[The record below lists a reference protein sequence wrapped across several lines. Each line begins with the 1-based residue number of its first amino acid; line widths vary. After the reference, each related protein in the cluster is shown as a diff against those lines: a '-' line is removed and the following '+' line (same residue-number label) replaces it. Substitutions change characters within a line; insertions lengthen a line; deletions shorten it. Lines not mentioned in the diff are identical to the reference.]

1 MTVEPLLSFNGAGA
15 YDELAQR
22 FQQVIDDLC
31 QTVLANARAN
41 LGGQYPEV
49 EATLQARLVS
59 LAQTGLID
67 GQIGSDHW
75 MSWMAEWG
83 SGSDMDASNPDLS
96 AYMGSET
103 WNAVRDGFAITGRPA
118 GPYLGLDGVM
128 HDDHTGALAGVNLEL
143 LSKSDSEFQAWMG
156 RVGLPPDAFQPK
168 VPLHFMR
175 DALESNRNLIMD
187 QLNAVIETFS
197 FGAFF
202 V

>member
-1 MTVEPLLSFNGAGA
+1 MTVEPLLSFDGAGA
-15 YDELAQR
+15 YEELSQR

-41 LGGQYPEV
+41 LGGQYPKV
-49 EATLQARLVS
+49 EERLRAGLTK
-59 LAQTGLID
+59 LAQTGIIE
-67 GQIGSDHW
+67 GQIGSDW
-75 MSWMAEWG
+75 WEAFMAEWG
-83 SGSDMDASNPDLS
+83 SGSEMDASNPDLS

-103 WNAVRDGFAITGRPA
+103 WNPVRDGFAITGRPA

-168 VPLHFMR
+168 PPLHFMR